1 MQNKGGLVRLR
12 LSKSERLSSVK
23 HIDFLFKHCKRIKRF
38 PLALNYVFTEHAPEP
53 IQAMF
58 AAPKR
63 QFKKAVDRN
72 RVKRV
77 MRDRYRLLKP
87 DFIAT
92 IGQKQ
97 MHCALIYIGKT
108 LPDYKAIDKSLQLI
122 LKDLKSSC
130 ASEKPLA

>member
-1 MQNKGGLVRLR
+1 MDNKGGLVRLR

-38 PLALNYVFTEHAPEP
+38 PLALNYVFTHNAPEP
-53 IQAMF
+53 IQCLF

-77 MRDRYRLLKP
+77 LRDRYRLLKP
-87 DFIAT
+87 KFIEVV
-92 IGQKQ
+92 GSQQ
-97 MHCALIYIGKT
+97 MHCALVYIGNT
-108 LPDYKAIDKSLQLI
+108 LPDYKAIDKSLLHI
-122 LKDLKSSC
+122 LKDLKQVC
-130 ASEKPLA
+130 ASENT